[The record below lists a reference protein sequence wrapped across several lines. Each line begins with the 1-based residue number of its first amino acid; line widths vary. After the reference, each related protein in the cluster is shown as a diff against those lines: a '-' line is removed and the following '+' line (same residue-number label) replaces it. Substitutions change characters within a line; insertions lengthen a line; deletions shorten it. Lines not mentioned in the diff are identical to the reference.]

1 MIKDIVMPK
10 MGESIT
16 EGTILEW
23 RKNVG
28 DNIEFDEIL
37 LEIGTD
43 KVDSEIPSSFSGLIV
58 EILANPNDVVE
69 VGKVIAKIDVDEAG
83 KHQNINT
90 SIKEKVD
97 NDEIEINKEEN
108 VLNKG
113 KILSNS
119 LDGKKVYTPVVMK
132 IVAEKGLSLNELE
145 SIDGSGRGGRVTK
158 KDILRYINDE
168 QSLKV
173 HSEKQSE
180 VDQEQNVLHLSSRE
194 EEMSNMRKLI
204 SKHMIDSLATS
215 AHVYLMTE
223 VDMTSIVEYVEG
235 NQEAFR
241 AQESF
246 SLTYTPF
253 ILQATIKALL
263 EFPIMNA
270 SLSDSIIKFHKNIN
284 IGLAVA
290 VEDGLMVPRIENCE
304 EKNFLGLCRSVND
317 VAQRARNGKIN
328 ANELSGSTFSITNF
342 GVFGVSMGTPIIN
355 QPNVGILGIGAVKK
369 QPVVI
374 ESNNGDS
381 IGIRSM
387 MMVSL
392 GFDHRLVDGAEGSKF
407 INSIKINLE
416 KISLE
421 SEL

>member
-28 DNIEFDEIL
+28 DNIELDEIL

-43 KVDSEIPSSFSGLIV
+43 KVDSEIPSSFSGLVV

-69 VGKVIAKIDVDEAG
+69 VGKVIAKIDVDDNG
-83 KHQNINT
+83 KHQKIDTNMT
-90 SIKEKVD
+90 EKVN
-97 NDEIEINKEEN
+97 NDEIEINKELN

-113 KILSNS
+113 KKIFNS

-132 IVAEKGLSLNELE
+132 IIAEKGLSLNELE
-145 SIDGSGRGGRVTK
+145 SINGSGRGGRVTK
-158 KDILRYINDE
+158 KDIIRYINNE
-168 QSLKV
+168 QSIKV
-173 HSEKQSE
+173 QSEKQGE
-180 VDQEQNVLHLSSRE
+180 VDQGRNVINLSSRH

-204 SKHMIDSLATS
+204 SKHMKDSLATS

-223 VDMTSIVEYVEG
+223 VDMTSIVEYVEK
-235 NQEAFR
+235 NQEAFKI
-241 AQESF
+241 QENF
-246 SLTYTPF
+246 NLTYTPF
-253 ILQATIKALL
+253 ILQATVKALL

-304 EKNFLGLCRSVND
+304 EKNFLGLCRAMND
-317 VAQRARNGKIN
+317 VAERTRNGKIN

-342 GVFGVSMGTPIIN
+342 GVFGVSVGTPIIN
-355 QPNVGILGIGAVKK
+355 QPNVGILGIGAIKK

-374 ESNNGDS
+374 ESKYGDS
-381 IGIRSM
+381 IGIKSM

-392 GFDHRLVDGAEGSKF
+392 GFDHRLVDGAEGAKF